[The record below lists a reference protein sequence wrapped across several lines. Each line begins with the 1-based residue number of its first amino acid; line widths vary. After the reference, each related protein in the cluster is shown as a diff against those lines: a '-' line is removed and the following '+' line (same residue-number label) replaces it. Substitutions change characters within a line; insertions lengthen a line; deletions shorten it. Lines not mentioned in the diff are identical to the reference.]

1 MSKKRFVFYS
11 FTSKARYIFSIEFRQ
26 PASSMSINSSIFYR
40 EKCICFPVKTNRQI
54 HLIPSKLP
62 YIFSDGIIR
71 NYHYF
76 TGLVFDNPI

>member
-1 MSKKRFVFYS
+1 MYFL
-11 FTSKARYIFSIEFRQ
+11 
-26 PASSMSINSSIFYR
+26 
-40 EKCICFPVKTNRQI
+40 KTNRQI

-76 TGLVFDNPI
+76 LPALCLIIPFKITVMMIITAQHKGETHFSFHQ

>member
-26 PASSMSINSSIFYR
+26 PASSMSINSSIFFTVKSVYVL
-40 EKCICFPVKTNRQI
+40 PKTNRQI

-71 NYHYF
+71 NYHFF
-76 TGLVFDNPI
+76 TFVFDNPI